1 MLNIETGKIQ
11 MKKKYSGLKII
22 GKVYKQ
28 TLGIVPFSGI
38 VGILNYLAQGLFP
51 AVTTVILSKLFNS
64 VYDKRFGDMRIYG
77 LLFVLSYAVVYILQF
92 VSSITINAGI
102 YEKCTSMYRISIS
115 EKTARMGL
123 IQFEDSEVLN
133 IQKRAKNCVDQE
145 YLSQIYMSL
154 TVFITCGISVVAT
167 IAVLGTYHIGFVLFS
182 LFSVIPFFFAR
193 VVRGKEFYLLKQKQ
207 ASQNR
212 KLNYYWNLFNQK
224 QSAKEMRV
232 MDSGKYLFKKW
243 ITQRDEVNEEIWQYN
258 IKDATS
264 LLLCDILKI
273 VGYMISV
280 ALALVLVTRHKISI
294 GVFGACIVAFK
305 STQEATKNFLIELGY
320 MPQKF
325 SFARDYYEFMD
336 LEEENNGREDVAGF
350 NDSIEIKGVDF
361 KYPHCDDYALKNVNL
376 TVKKG
381 EKVVI
386 LGINGSGKTTL
397 SKMILG
403 LYTPCA
409 GEVLIDGCPISD
421 INKEQLYRYFSVIP
435 QNFTKFLLS
444 LRENVTISDLTK
456 ASDDLAV
463 ADAVKQVGGEDI
475 LTVNGGLDCQLGRE
489 FNGVEFSGGQWQKL
503 ALARGIFKDGRIMV
517 LDEPTSS
524 LDPNMET
531 EILKLFLEMCENKT
545 AVIISHRVGLCKFA
559 DKIVV
564 MKDGMICEVGNHE
577 TLMADNGEYRKL
589 YEAQECWYK

>member
-1 MLNIETGKIQ
+1 
-11 MKKKYSGLKII
+11 MKKKYSGFNII

-28 TLGIVPFSGI
+28 TLSIVPFSGI
-38 VGILNYLAQGLFP
+38 IGILNYLAQGLFP
-51 AVTTVILSKLFNS
+51 AVTTIVLSKLFNS
-64 VYDKRFGDMRIYG
+64 VYDKRFDDMGIYG
-77 LLFVLSYAVVYILQF
+77 ILFVLSYAIIYILQF
-92 VSSITINAGI
+92 ISSITINAGI

-115 EKTARMGL
+115 EKMARMGL
-123 IQFEDSEVLN
+123 TQFEDSEVLN

-167 IAVLGTYHIGFVLFS
+167 IAVLGTYHIGFVFFS
-182 LFSVIPFFFAR
+182 LFSVIPFYIAR
-193 VVRGKEFYLLKQKQ
+193 VVRGKEFYLLKLKQ

-243 ITQRDEVNEEIWQYN
+243 IAQRDEVNEEIWQYN

-264 LLLCDILKI
+264 LLFCDILKI

-280 ALALVLVTRHKISI
+280 ALALVLVTGHKISI
-294 GVFGACIVAFK
+294 GVFGACMVAFK
-305 STQEATKNFLIELGY
+305 STQEATKNLLIELGY

-336 LEEENNGREDVAGF
+336 LEEENNGSKDITGF
-350 NDSIEIKGVDF
+350 NNSIVIKGLDF
-361 KYPHCDDYALKNVNL
+361 KYPHSENYALKKINM
-376 TVKKG
+376 TIEKG
-381 EKVVI
+381 QKVVI

-397 SKMILG
+397 SKLILG
-403 LYTPCA
+403 LYSPAA
-409 GEVLIDGCPISD
+409 GDVLIDGCPISD
-421 INKEQLYRYFSVIP
+421 MNKEQLYRYFSVIP

-444 LRENVTISDLTK
+444 LRENVTISNLDK
-456 ASDDLAV
+456 AANDMAV
-463 ADAVKQVGGEDI
+463 TDVIKRVGGEDI
-475 LTVNGGLDCQLGRE
+475 LSVAGGVDCQLGRE
-489 FNGVEFSGGQWQKL
+489 FNGVELSGGQWQKL

-531 EILKLFLEMCENKT
+531 EILKMFLELCKNKT
-545 AVIISHRVGLCKFA
+545 AVIISHRVGLCKYA

-564 MKDGMICEVGNHE
+564 LKDGMICETGNHE
-577 TLMADNGEYRKL
+577 SLMADNGEYRKL

>member
-1 MLNIETGKIQ
+1 
-11 MKKKYSGLKII
+11 MKKKYSGFKII
-22 GKVYKQ
+22 GKVYNQ

-38 VGILNYLAQGLFP
+38 MGILNYLAQGLFP
-51 AVTTVILSKLFNS
+51 AVTTIVLSKLFNS
-64 VYDKRFGDMRIYG
+64 VYDKQFGDMMIYG
-77 LLFVLSYAVVYILQF
+77 LLFVLSYAIVYILQF

-115 EKTARMGL
+115 DKTARLGL

-154 TVFITCGISVVAT
+154 TVFITCGISVVTT
-167 IAVLGTYHIGFVLFS
+167 ITVLGTYHIGFVLFS
-182 LFSVIPFFFAR
+182 LFSVIPFYIAR
-193 VVRGKEFYLLKQKQ
+193 VIRGKEFYLLKQKQ

-224 QSAKEMRV
+224 QSVKEMRV

-243 ITQRDEVNEEIWQYN
+243 ITQRDEVNEEIWKYN
-258 IKDATS
+258 IKDAMS

-280 ALALVLVTRHKISI
+280 ALALLLVTRHKISI
-294 GVFGACIVAFK
+294 GVFGACMVAFK
-305 STQEATKNFLIELGY
+305 STQEATKSFLIELGY

-336 LEEENNGREDVAGF
+336 LPEENNGCKNVKDF
-350 NDSIEIKGVDF
+350 NSSIEIKGASF
-361 KYPHCDDYALKNVNL
+361 RYPHCENYALKNVNL
-376 TVKKG
+376 TVNKG
-381 EKVVI
+381 EKVVV

-397 SKMILG
+397 SKMIMG
-403 LYTPCA
+403 LYAPES
-409 GEVLIDGCPISD
+409 GEVFIDGSPMSD
-421 INKEQLYRYFSVIP
+421 MKKEQLYSFFSVIP

-444 LRENVTISDLTK
+444 LRENIIISDLSKT
-456 ASDDLAV
+456 ADDLLVSNAIR
-463 ADAVKQVGGEDI
+463 QVGGEDI
-475 LTVNGGLDCQLGRE
+475 LAVNGELGCQLGRE
-489 FNGVEFSGGQWQKL
+489 FNGVELSGGQWQKL
-503 ALARGIFKDGRIMV
+503 ALARGIFKDGQIMV

-531 EILKLFLEMCENKT
+531 EILKLFLELCENKT
-545 AVIISHRVGLCKFA
+545 AIIISHRVGLCKFA

-589 YEAQECWYK
+589 YKAQECWYK